1 MSWWFN
7 LQLLQRCAVCQIRQL
22 VKPVASQTPEKSAKI
37 SGLFVVSIFL
47 QSLQFS
53 CFQTEIIWKLDNV
66 GAVHVDQL
74 QVWSS
79 GEVGERVY
87 TPRTSQQSENVSMKI
102 YEDV

>member
-1 MSWWFN
+1 MLRYSTIQYFH
-7 LQLLQRCAVCQIRQL
+7 LLSSSDGTRHQDQCL
-22 VKPVASQTPEKSAKI
+22 LSASMDKTM
-37 SGLFVVSIFL
+37 
-47 QSLQFS
+47 
-53 CFQTEIIWKLDNV
+53 IIWKLDNV